1 LIRDLADTWRIAILL
16 VEHNVDMIMSVSDR
30 VTVMQNGAVLAE
42 GSPGE
47 ILSNS
52 AVVDAYLG
60 VVADAALD
68 EGA

>member
-1 LIRDLADTWRIAILL
+1 
-16 VEHNVDMIMSVSDR
+16 MSVSDR

-42 GSPGE
+42 GSPAE

-60 VVADAALD
+60 VVADTALD

>member
-1 LIRDLADTWRIAILL
+1 MIRDLADTWRIAILL

-42 GSPGE
+42 GSPAE

-60 VVADAALD
+60 VVAGTALD